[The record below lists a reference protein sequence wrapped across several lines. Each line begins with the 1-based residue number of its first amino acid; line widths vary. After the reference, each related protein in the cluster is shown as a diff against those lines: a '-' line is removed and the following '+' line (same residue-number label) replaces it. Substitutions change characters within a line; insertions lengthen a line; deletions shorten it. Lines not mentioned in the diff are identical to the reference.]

1 MKPPTSYLLHLT
13 VLLYN
18 TSLLLRTIFY
28 AKALLS
34 ATQQHFKSG
43 SNDIIIAV
51 VNIIKNPI
59 ILLREQ
65 QTFLGPSACSCSY
78 CFSYCSALGS
88 IDNEIASKYR
98 SEVNYITK
106 TSLECDFYLRG
117 DSE

>member
-18 TSLLLRTIFY
+18 TSLFLRTIFY

-51 VNIIKNPI
+51 VNIK
-59 ILLREQ
+59 IL
-65 QTFLGPSACSCSY
+65 SY
-78 CFSYCSALGS
+78 FYENSRPLQGQVRLVVHTVLAIAVLLGS
-88 IDNEIASKYR
+88 IANEIASKHR
-98 SEVNYITK
+98 QEVTI
-106 TSLECDFYLRG
+106 L
-117 DSE
+117 